1 MFNKPLEDR
10 PLDNIKIWLSV
21 QLQQPSKIPES
32 RSYLNE
38 PLSKD
43 YGEEPPFI
51 HIILTLQAVPISP
64 ADSTQ
69 SMEHPADDA

>member
-43 YGEEPPFI
+43 YGEEPPSY
-51 HIILTLQAVPISP
+51 TS
-64 ADSTQ
+64 S
-69 SMEHPADDA
+69 